1 MQHRRTTKLSKIRA
15 KGEHAAAAA
24 AAAEGV
30 KSIKKRESG

>member
-24 AAAEGV
+24 AAEGV